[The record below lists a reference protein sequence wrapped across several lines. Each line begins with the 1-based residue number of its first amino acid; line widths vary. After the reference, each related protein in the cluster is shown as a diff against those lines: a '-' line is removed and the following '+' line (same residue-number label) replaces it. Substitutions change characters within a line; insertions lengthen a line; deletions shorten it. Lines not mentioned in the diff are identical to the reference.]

1 MPAEAMPAAAQA
13 ISSGHAK
20 RTSRCYTGRRFPM
33 AKIDQV
39 RNLGVV
45 AHIDAGKTTVSE
57 RFLFHSGKIHKV
69 GEVHD
74 GETEMDWM
82 EQERERGI
90 TITAAATTFEWKKHE
105 IHLIDTPG
113 HVDFTIE
120 VERSLRVLDGA
131 VVVFCG
137 VAGVQPQSKTVW
149 RQADKFRV
157 PRLAFVNKLD
167 RVGASFSAVVADIRE
182 TLGANAVPIQLP
194 IGTEDAF
201 AGVVDLVRMKALM
214 FSGDVTDAPEVAD
227 IPDDVAAHAA
237 DARDQLVQALADLD
251 DGIAEKYLGNQEL
264 TAADLDAAIRKATIA
279 VKIIPV
285 LGGTALRNKGIH
297 PLLDAVIAYLPS
309 PVDVPPVQGI
319 DPRNTTEKLT
329 RAPKNSE
336 PFSALAFKI
345 AMDEGRKVV
354 FLRLFSGVVEA
365 GDEILNVRT
374 NRKEKVARL
383 FRIHANKRER
393 LDKAVAGEIVAV
405 AGLKDATT
413 GDTVCDPK
421 APILLERIDTYEPV
435 ISQAIEAENAAAK
448 ERLDF
453 ALGKMGEEDPTFR
466 VRDDADTG
474 QTIIS
479 GMGELHLEIIVDRMK
494 REYGVQARAGKPQV
508 VYRETILKDG
518 DGHAVFERTPAG
530 GGKDGAI
537 YGEATCRVR
546 ARARGAG
553 MEFKRDIGSIAGAS
567 PTASDADPARRHAGA
582 ARRGVVGPRRV
593 PARGR
598 RGHPGRALAARRRE
612 RRDRLPRR
620 RRGGVPP
627 RGAGGDAVTARADHG
642 GRGHRRRRVPRR
654 GDRRPQPA
662 PRSRPGRRQ
671 ARQGEPGPGARRA
684 AQHVRLLDAVA
695 QPDPGRRDVR
705 DAVLRLRHPAGLSGR
720 VPMTASR

>member
-1 MPAEAMPAAAQA
+1 
-13 ISSGHAK
+13 
-20 RTSRCYTGRRFPM
+20 M
-33 AKIDQV
+33 AKIDLV

-137 VAGVQPQSKTVW
+137 VAGVQPQSETVW
-149 RQADKFRV
+149 HQADKFKV

-167 RVGASFSAVVADIRE
+167 RIGASFPAVVADIRDR
-182 TLGANAVPIQLP
+182 LGANAVPVQLP

-201 AGVVDLVRMKALM
+201 DGVVDLVTMKALM
-214 FSGDVTDAPEVAD
+214 FSGDVTEAPTVAD
-227 IPDDVAAHAA
+227 IPGDLAGAAA
-237 DARDQLVQALADLD
+237 DARDQMIQSLADLD
-251 DGIAEKYLGNQEL
+251 DAIAEKYLEGAQIPE
-264 TAADLDAAIRKATIA
+264 ADIKAAIRKSTIA
-279 VKIIPV
+279 VRMIPV
-285 LGGTALRNKGIH
+285 LAGTALRNKGIH
-297 PLLDAVIAYLPS
+297 PLLDAVIEYLPS
-309 PVDVPPVQGI
+309 PADVPPVHGV
-319 DPRNTTEKLT
+319 DPRNTSEKLT

-354 FLRLFSGVVEA
+354 FMRVFSGMIEA
-365 GDEILNVRT
+365 GAELLNVRT
-374 NRKEKVARL
+374 NKKEKIARL

-393 LDKAVAGEIVAV
+393 LDKAVAGEIVAA

-435 ISQAIEAENAAAK
+435 ISQAIEADNAAAK

-466 VRDDADTG
+466 VKEDTDTG

-508 VYRETILKDG
+508 VYRETVLAEG
-518 DGHAVFERTPAG
+518 GGHAVFERDLKEQP
-530 GGKDGAI
+530 I
-537 YGEATCRVR
+537 YGEAACHVR
-546 ARARGAG
+546 SRPRGTG
-553 MEFKRDIGSIAGAS
+553 MEFKKQLPASAALLSDVIVQAAMQGLRDAASSGPDGYPLEDVEVTLTNVSLRDGANGEIGARAAASEAFRRAVQGAH
-567 PTASDADPARRHAGA
+567 PVRLEPIMAVEVTVDDEFLGA
-582 ARRGVVGPRRV
+582 VIGDLNQRRGQVQDVG
-593 PARGR
+593 ARGTKR
-598 RGHPGRALAARRRE
+598 VVQAQVPLRNMFGYSTRLRSLTEGRATFSMQFGSYDTLQSA
-612 RRDRLPRR
+612 
-620 RRGGVPP
+620 
-627 RGAGGDAVTARADHG
+627 
-642 GRGHRRRRVPRR
+642 
-654 GDRRPQPA
+654 
-662 PRSRPGRRQ
+662 
-671 ARQGEPGPGARRA
+671 
-684 AQHVRLLDAVA
+684 
-695 QPDPGRRDVR
+695 
-705 DAVLRLRHPAGLSGR
+705 
-720 VPMTASR
+720 

>member
-1 MPAEAMPAAAQA
+1 
-13 ISSGHAK
+13 
-20 RTSRCYTGRRFPM
+20 M

-120 VERSLRVLDGA
+120 VERSLRVLDGC

-137 VAGVQPQSKTVW
+137 VAGVQPQSETVW
-149 RQADKFRV
+149 HQADKFRV

-167 RVGASFSAVVADIRE
+167 RTGASMPAVVADIRE
-182 TLGANAVPIQLP
+182 RLGANAVPIQLV
-194 IGTEDAF
+194 IGTEEKF
-201 AGVVDLVRMKALM
+201 AGVVDLVTMKAIM
-214 FSGDVTDAPEVAD
+214 FSGEVVDVPDVVEIPAD
-227 IPDDVAAHAA
+227 IAAAAA
-237 DARDQLVQALADLD
+237 DARDQMIQAIADID
-251 DGIAEKYLGNQEL
+251 DSIAEKYLEGATLSEAEL
-264 TAADLDAAIRKATIA
+264 KAAIRKATIA
-279 VKIIPV
+279 VKMVPV

-297 PLLDAVIAYLPS
+297 PLLDAVIDYLPS
-309 PVDVPPVQGI
+309 PADVPPVTGV
-319 DPRNTTEKLT
+319 DPRNTTEKLV
-329 RAPKNSE
+329 RMPKNSE

-354 FLRLFSGVVEA
+354 FLRIFSGVLEA
-365 GDEILNVRT
+365 GAELLNVRT
-374 NRKEKVARL
+374 NKKEKVARL
-383 FRIHANKRER
+383 FRIHAAKRER
-393 LDKAVAGEIVAV
+393 LDKGVAGEIVAA

-435 ISQAIEAENAAAK
+435 ISEAIEADNAAAK

-453 ALGKMGEEDPTFR
+453 ALVKMAEEDPTFR
-466 VRDDADTG
+466 VKDDPDTG

-508 VYRETILKDG
+508 VYRETVRG
-518 DGHAVFERTPAG
+518 AGESSATFERETKDQPIFGEATVKVKNRARGSGMRLDRALPTMPPLPEAIVNAAMNGLRDAASSGPDGYPLEDVEVTLTRIALRDGANGEIGVRAAAAEAFRRAVLAAEPARLEPIMTVEVMVDDAGLGSVIGDLQQRHGQVQDVGTAGAKRQVTALVPLRGMFNYSTSLRSMTAG
-530 GGKDGAI
+530 GGSF
-537 YGEATCRVR
+537 R
-546 ARARGAG
+546 
-553 MEFKRDIGSIAGAS
+553 MQF
-567 PTASDADPARRHAGA
+567 HAYDT
-582 ARRGVVGPRRV
+582 
-593 PARGR
+593 
-598 RGHPGRALAARRRE
+598 L
-612 RRDRLPRR
+612 
-620 RRGGVPP
+620 
-627 RGAGGDAVTARADHG
+627 
-642 GRGHRRRRVPRR
+642 
-654 GDRRPQPA
+654 
-662 PRSRPGRRQ
+662 Q
-671 ARQGEPGPGARRA
+671 A
-684 AQHVRLLDAVA
+684 
-695 QPDPGRRDVR
+695 
-705 DAVLRLRHPAGLSGR
+705 
-720 VPMTASR
+720 

>member
-1 MPAEAMPAAAQA
+1 
-13 ISSGHAK
+13 
-20 RTSRCYTGRRFPM
+20 M

-69 GEVHD
+69 GEVHE

-137 VAGVQPQSKTVW
+137 VAGVQPQSETVW
-149 RQADKFRV
+149 HQADKFKV

-167 RVGASFSAVVADIRE
+167 RVGASFPAVVADIRE
-182 TLGANAVPIQLP
+182 RLGANAVAIQLP
-194 IGTEDAF
+194 IGAEDAF
-201 AGVVDLVRMKALM
+201 SGCVDLITMKAYM
-214 FSGDVTDAPEVAD
+214 FSGDVTAAPD
-227 IPDDVAAHAA
+227 IAEIPGDLAAAAA
-237 DARDQLVQALADLD
+237 DARDQMIQAIADLD
-251 DGIAEKYLGNQEL
+251 DNIAAAYLEGQDISE
-264 TAADLDAAIRKATIA
+264 ADLKAAIRKATIA
-279 VKIIPV
+279 VKMVPV
-285 LGGTALRNKGIH
+285 LAGTALRNKGIH
-297 PLLDAVIAYLPS
+297 PLLDAVIDFLPS
-309 PVDVPPVQGI
+309 PADVPPVTGV
-319 DPRNTTEKLT
+319 DPRDTAEKLV
-329 RAPKNSE
+329 RLPKNSE

-354 FLRLFSGVVEA
+354 FLRIFSGTLEPSQ
-365 GDEILNVRT
+365 EILNVRT
-374 NRKEKVARL
+374 NKKEKVARL
-383 FRIHANKRER
+383 FRIHAAKRER
-393 LDKAVAGEIVAV
+393 LEKAVAGEIVAA

-453 ALGKMGEEDPTFR
+453 ALGKMTEEDPTFR
-466 VRDDADTG
+466 VKEDTDTG

-508 VYRETILKDG
+508 VYRETVLAEG
-518 DGHAVFERTPAG
+518 EGHAVFERDL
-530 GGKDGAI
+530 KEGAI
-537 YGEATCRVR
+537 YGTATCKVQGRP
-546 ARARGAG
+546 RGSG
-553 MEFKRDIGSIAGAS
+553 MEFKKALPASTLLPPNIIEAGM
-567 PTASDADPARRHAGA
+567 
-582 ARRGVVGPRRV
+582 
-593 PARGR
+593 
-598 RGHPGRALAARRRE
+598 
-612 RRDRLPRR
+612 
-620 RRGGVPP
+620 
-627 RGAGGDAVTARADHG
+627 
-642 GRGHRRRRVPRR
+642 
-654 GDRRPQPA
+654 
-662 PRSRPGRRQ
+662 
-671 ARQGEPGPGARRA
+671 QG
-684 AQHVRLLDAVA
+684 L
-695 QPDPGRRDVR
+695 R
-705 DAVLRLRHPAGLSGR
+705 DAASSGPDGYPLED
-720 VPMTASR
+720 VEVTLTQLAMKEGANA

>member
-1 MPAEAMPAAAQA
+1 
-13 ISSGHAK
+13 
-20 RTSRCYTGRRFPM
+20 M
-33 AKIDQV
+33 AKIDLV

-137 VAGVQPQSKTVW
+137 VAGVQPQSETVW
-149 RQADKFRV
+149 HQADKFKV

-167 RVGASFSAVVADIRE
+167 RIGASFPAVVADIRE
-182 TLGANAVPIQLP
+182 RLGANAVPIQLP
-194 IGTEDAF
+194 IGSEDAF
-201 AGVVDLVRMKALM
+201 SGAIDLVRMKAIM
-214 FSGDVTDAPEVAD
+214 FSGDVTDTPEVVD
-227 IPDDVAAHAA
+227 IPGELAAVAA
-237 DARDQLVQALADLD
+237 DARDAMIQALADLD
-251 DGIAEKYLGNQEL
+251 DGIAVKYLEGQDL
-264 TAADLDAAIRKATIA
+264 PAAELDAAIRKATIA
-279 VKIIPV
+279 VKMVPV

-309 PVDVPPVQGI
+309 PADVPPVSGV
-319 DPRNTTEKLT
+319 DPRTLNSDKGPEKLT
-329 RAPKNSE
+329 RAPRNNE

-354 FLRLFSGVVEA
+354 LLRIFSGVLDA
-365 GDEILNVRT
+365 GAEILNART
-374 NRKEKVARL
+374 NRKERVARL

-393 LDKAVAGEIVAV
+393 LDKAVAGEIVAA

-413 GDTVCDPK
+413 GDTVCDAK

-435 ISQAIEAENAAAK
+435 ISEAIEADNASAK

-453 ALGKMGEEDPTFR
+453 ALAKMADEDPTFR
-466 VRDDADTG
+466 FREDADTG
-474 QTIIS
+474 QTLIS

-508 VYRETILKDG
+508 VYRETVLG
-518 DGHAVFERTPAG
+518 EGEGHAVFERSILVS
-530 GGKDGAI
+530 GKDQAI
-537 YGEATCRVR
+537 YGEATCKVR
-546 ARARGAG
+546 GRPRGSGMDFKRALPAGALLSDAVIGAG
-553 MEFKRDIGSIAGAS
+553 MQGLRDAASSGPDGYPLEDVEVTLLALALRDGANGEIGSRAAAAEAFRRAVQAAS
-567 PTASDADPARRHAGA
+567 PSRLEPIMAVEVTVDDEFLGA
-582 ARRGVVGPRRV
+582 VIGDLNQRRGQVQDVGSRGVKRLVVARV
-593 PARGR
+593 ALRNMFGYSTR
-598 RGHPGRALAARRRE
+598 LRSLTEGRATFTMMFHAYDTLQAA
-612 RRDRLPRR
+612 
-620 RRGGVPP
+620 
-627 RGAGGDAVTARADHG
+627 
-642 GRGHRRRRVPRR
+642 
-654 GDRRPQPA
+654 
-662 PRSRPGRRQ
+662 
-671 ARQGEPGPGARRA
+671 
-684 AQHVRLLDAVA
+684 
-695 QPDPGRRDVR
+695 
-705 DAVLRLRHPAGLSGR
+705 
-720 VPMTASR
+720 